1 MDNSMKMRA
10 KMQGDVAEVKVLIKH
25 IMETGLRKDKETGK
39 LIPAHFIN
47 QVVATCN
54 DKTVLDMQWGVAI
67 SQNPFFSFKVKDAKP
82 GDKVAVSAVDNL
94 GTKFYGEIAVAE

>member
-25 IMETGLRKDKETGK
+25 VMETGLRKDKATGK

-47 QVVATCN
+47 QVNATLN
-54 DKTVLDMQWGVAI
+54 GKTVLDMQWGVAI
-67 SQNPFFSFKVKDAKP
+67 SQNPFFGFKIKGAKT
-82 GDKVAVSAVDNL
+82 GDKVAISAVDNL
-94 GTKFYGEIAVAE
+94 GTNFYGETVIS